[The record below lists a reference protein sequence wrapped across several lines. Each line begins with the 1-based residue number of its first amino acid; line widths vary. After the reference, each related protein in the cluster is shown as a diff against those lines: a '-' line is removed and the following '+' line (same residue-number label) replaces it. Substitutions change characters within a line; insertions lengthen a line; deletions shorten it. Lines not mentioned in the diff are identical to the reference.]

1 MNQPKQLFAWKRFSL
16 EESEHTLPNGLVTN
30 HITLE
35 HPGAVLILPIA
46 NDGKIV
52 MIRQYRPSIRRW
64 IYEFPA
70 GTLESSESPKVCAQ
84 RELAEEAQL
93 QADEWHAIGESL
105 PAPGF
110 CNETQYLF
118 VAKQLSPC
126 AAEMDDDEVIE
137 VVHFTVDEVKRLI
150 AENEIQDSKTI
161 VAFCRAQLLGLI
173 T

>member
-1 MNQPKQLFAWKRFSL
+1 MNKPKQLFAWKRFSL
-16 EESEHTLPNGLVTN
+16 EESEHILPNGLITK

-46 NDGKIV
+46 DDGKLV
-52 MIRQYRPSIRRW
+52 MIRQYRPSIRQW

-70 GTLESSESPKVCAQ
+70 GTLEAHESPRVCAE

-93 QADEWHAIGESL
+93 RAEEWHAIGESL

-110 CNETQYLF
+110 CNETQHLF
-118 VAKQLSPC
+118 VARQLHPC
-126 AAEMDDDEVIE
+126 SAEMDADEIIE
-137 VVHFTVDEVKRLI
+137 VVHFSVNEVQHMI
-150 AENEIQDSKTI
+150 ANNEIQDSKTI

>member
-1 MNQPKQLFAWKRFSL
+1 MNKPTQLFAWKKFSL
-16 EESEHTLPNGLVTN
+16 EESEHTLPNGLLTR

-35 HPGAVLILPIA
+35 HPGAVLILPVA
-46 NDGKIV
+46 NDGKLV
-52 MIRQYRPSIRRW
+52 MIRQYRPSIRQW

-70 GTLESSESPKVCAQ
+70 GTLEANESPRACAE
-84 RELAEEAQL
+84 RELAEEAQVR
-93 QADEWHAIGESL
+93 AEEWHSIGESL

-110 CNETQYLF
+110 CNETQHLF
-118 VAKQLSPC
+118 VARQLHPC
-126 AAEMDDDEVIE
+126 SAEMDADEVIE
-137 VVHFTVDEVKRLI
+137 VVHFSVSDVQRMI